1 MSKKQKVKADPYS
14 ITLAPKEGAS
24 LLRDAV
30 GWFRDEQRRKSV
42 VQVKTLLERMDTLKR
57 IAAKTELQMQLTEA
71 QLEAIHVGKFRL
83 APLSGEIIYSE
94 ERLNVPWDETAR
106 W

>member
-1 MSKKQKVKADPYS
+1 MSKKQKAKADPFA
-14 ITLAPKEGAS
+14 ITLTPKEGAS

-42 VQVKTLLERMDTLKR
+42 MQVKTLLERMETLKR
-57 IAAKTELQMQLTEA
+57 IAAKTEKQMQLTEQ
-71 QLEAIHVGKFRL
+71 QLEAIHLGKFRL
-83 APLSGEIIYSE
+83 KPLTSEIVYLDDE
-94 ERLNVPWDETAR
+94 LNVSWDATAQ